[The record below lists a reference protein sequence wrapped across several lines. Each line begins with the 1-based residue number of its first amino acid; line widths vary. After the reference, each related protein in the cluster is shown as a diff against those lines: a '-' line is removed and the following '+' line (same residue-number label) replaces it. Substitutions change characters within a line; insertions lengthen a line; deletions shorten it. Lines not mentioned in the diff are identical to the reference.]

1 MSGATPTS
9 LTMEQQIA
17 RRIDF
22 PTWLPAMLVKE
33 LRQGLRQRG
42 FIVALV
48 GFQVV
53 MTLFLIFAVAGGTG
67 SASFDVLQGAYW
79 VMINV
84 QLLIVTPLRAVTGLQ
99 AELDSRWVDLLMLT
113 RLTAWRIVLGKW
125 FSLVVQ
131 GGLLV
136 VAMLP
141 YGVARYFFG
150 SVDLVSEARI
160 IAVIFA
166 ASAVVT
172 AAALW
177 SSVLP
182 KITRVALVVAVVF
195 IWQMLPGSLSALFF
209 SNSRSGGPMGIF
221 GVTGGPGI
229 NWWVIVFD
237 ALLLLT
243 ICLVGAVRKLAPRA
257 ESQTALT
264 RVLPLLGLLPMP
276 FLTVRDQAPQAALTA
291 IFFLMVA
298 AFELARPEEPMEC
311 HWRSWT
317 RFGTLGRLVGRF
329 VQPGWASAIEWVM
342 VVAGG
347 AAVGGLATLMPW
359 KVALCALL
367 AAEALIFPALVL
379 TWMTAQFTHRLAGY
393 VLVLGG
399 ASMLGAVSSGVSVF
413 TNLTTVADRVMLIA
427 PISSFWSVMPLAVPP
442 STPVLVMQILLAGVV
457 LGGAWLRASPYRRQR
472 RIFDTAPTE
481 DPLPS

>member
-1 MSGATPTS
+1 MNGATPAS
-9 LTMEQQIA
+9 LTMEEQIA

-67 SASFDVLQGAYW
+67 SASFDILQGAYW

-136 VAMLP
+136 VGMLP

-160 IAVIFA
+160 IAAIFA
-166 ASAVVT
+166 ASAVLT

-182 KITRVALVVAVVF
+182 KIARVALVIAVVF
-195 IWQMLPGSLSALFF
+195 IWQLLPVSLSGLFF
-209 SNSRSGGPMGIF
+209 SNSRSGGPTAIF
-221 GVTGGPGI
+221 GVTGPGV
-229 NWWVIVFD
+229 NWWILVFD

-243 ICLVGAVRKLAPRA
+243 VCLVGAVRKLAPRA
-257 ESQTALT
+257 ESQTALM
-264 RVLPLLGLLPMP
+264 RLLPLLGLPPMLFLPA
-276 FLTVRDQAPQAALTA
+276 RDQPAQAALTV
-291 IFFLMVA
+291 IFFLVVA
-298 AFELARPEEPMEC
+298 ALELARPEEPMEC
-311 HWRSWT
+311 HWRAWA
-317 RFGTLGRLVGRF
+317 RYGILGRLVGRF

-342 VVAGG
+342 LGTCG
-347 AAVGGLATLMPW
+347 AVVGGFATAMPW

-367 AAEALIFPALVL
+367 AAEALIFPSLVL
-379 TWMTAQFTHRLAGY
+379 TWMTSQFTHRVAGY
-393 VLVLGG
+393 ALVLGG

-427 PISSFWSVMPLAVPP
+427 PISSFWSALRLTTPP
-442 STPVLVMQILLAGVV
+442 STPVLLTQILLASAV

-472 RIFDTAPTE
+472 RVFETAPTE
-481 DPLPS
+481 DLQPL

>member
-1 MSGATPTS
+1 MSATEAT
-9 LTMEQQIA
+9 LTPAEEQIA

-42 FIVALV
+42 FIAALV
-48 GFQVV
+48 GFQVL

-67 SASFDVLQGAYW
+67 SASFDILQSAYW

-99 AELDSRWVDLLMLT
+99 AELDSRWVDLMMLT

-182 KITRVALVVAVVF
+182 KLARVVLAIGVAF
-195 IWQMLPGSLSALFF
+195 LWQFAPGSIATLFA
-209 SNSRSGGPMGIF
+209 SRSRSGGPGLTF
-221 GVTGGPGI
+221 AVAGTGA
-229 NWWVIVFD
+229 NWWLLVFD
-237 ALLLLT
+237 ALLLLVV
-243 ICLVGAVRKLAPRA
+243 CLVGAVRKLSPRA
-257 ESQTALT
+257 ESQTLLM
-264 RVLPLLGLLPMP
+264 RGLPLLGLLPLP
-276 FLTVRDQAPQAALTA
+276 LLSLRDMMPQAGLTA
-291 IFFLMVA
+291 IFFIIVA
-298 AFELARPEEPMEC
+298 ALELARAEEPMEC
-311 HWRSWT
+311 HWRAWT
-317 RFGTLGRLVGRF
+317 RFGRWGRVVGRL

-342 VVAGG
+342 VAAAAAALGG
-347 AAVGGLATLMPW
+347 YATVMPW
-359 KVALCALL
+359 KVALAALL
-367 AAEALIFPALVL
+367 GAEALIFPALLL
-379 TWMTAQFTHRLAGY
+379 TWMSSQFTQRTAGY
-393 VLVLGG
+393 ALLLIG
-399 ASMLGAVSSGVSVF
+399 ASVLAAISATAGVF
-413 TNLTTVADRVMLIA
+413 GNLATAADRVMMLM
-427 PISSFWSVMPLAVPP
+427 PISSFWSVLQLSVPP
-442 STPVLVMQILLAGVV
+442 PTPVLLGQILLAGAV

-472 RIFDTAPTE
+472 REFETAPTE
-481 DPLPS
+481 EPQG